1 MYSEILG
8 TESFLKELQ
17 KHLIFLDSNKISK
30 DSRENVNCFRLRLS
44 SEKLTLDLYKYL
56 YKDCGE
62 YSDNYLSRKKDKFEK
77 YIKEKGST
85 TIITH
90 PN

>member
-1 MYSEILG
+1 M
-8 TESFLKELQ
+8 FEL
-17 KHLIFLDSNKISK
+17 SNKISK

-62 YSDNYLSRKKDKFEK
+62 YSDNYLSRKKEK
-77 YIKEKGST
+77 NFST
-85 TIITH
+85 ITTTT
-90 PN
+90 NNK